1 MSNFRRP
8 KNLTTRRMQ
17 ETRLNPPKER
27 STSPRPA
34 REIRWNCPVAAKCGG
49 CQLTRLSYAEQLQ
62 WKQQRVTELLDGIC
76 EVRPILGMDDPFHY
90 RNKVHAVLSV
100 DKAGKPISGVYAMGT
115 HRVVPVRHCLIEDR
129 RADRII
135 QTIVA
140 MLPAYKLR
148 IYNEY
153 THRGFLRHILIRTG
167 HVTGQI
173 MVVLVAT
180 SLEFPGKKA
189 FVQELI
195 QRHPEITTVVLN
207 CNQRETSMVLGT
219 KEITLYG
226 EGYMEDELCGKRFRI
241 SPQSFYQVNA
251 KQCEVL
257 YRTAIDA
264 AHLTGAETLL
274 DAYCGTGTIGLCA
287 SDGCKQLI
295 GVELNADAIRDAKE
309 NARRNGVENARFLC
323 DDAGRFMQKLAKE
336 GNAPDV
342 VMMDPPRAGSDQ
354 KFLQSLLMLKPKR
367 VVYVS
372 CNPETLARDLRV
384 LVDGGY
390 RAEWAT
396 PVDMFPGT
404 EHVETVCT
412 LSQSGTLKK
421 DTCKE
426 YAMDIIALEPL
437 SDANIE
443 GVRRI
448 QRDDVSEAFVDT
460 ADTIIKLNQYGIDH
474 YCKGHTY
481 AIRRADEYIG
491 VILIGEALAWESDPE
506 EMKGVP
512 FYRLMGFVIDKR
524 YRSIGVG
531 GYALE
536 KAIEMVYHEF
546 GVRPIAL
553 GVHRD
558 NIGAER
564 FYINHGFRKNA
575 AMDGNDYYYL
585 RYPENTI

>member
-8 KNLTTRRMQ
+8 KHLTTRRMQ
-17 ETRLNPPKER
+17 ETRPNPPKEH

-62 WKQQRVTELLDGIC
+62 WKQQRVAELLDGIC

-90 RNKVHAVLSV
+90 SNKVHAVLAV

-115 HRVVPVRHCLIEDR
+115 HRVVPVRHCLIEDC

-189 FVQELI
+189 FVHELI

-264 AHLTGAETLL
+264 AQLTGAETLL

-404 EHVETVCT
+404 EHVETVVL
-412 LSQSGTLKK
+412 LSHKK
-421 DTCKE
+421 ADSYIHIDVEFGEGEGKIPVDSIAKRAEAYKPKEKVTYKMIKE
-426 YAMDIIALEPL
+426 YIEAKYGFKVHTAYIAEVKRNLGLPMY
-437 SDANIE
+437 DAPNAVE
-443 GVRRI
+443 ELKQPRKHPTPEKV
-448 QRDDVSEAFVDT
+448 EA
-460 ADTIIKLNQYGIDH
+460 IKD
-474 YCKGHTY
+474 
-481 AIRRADEYIG
+481 A
-491 VILIGEALAWESDPE
+491 
-506 EMKGVP
+506 
-512 FYRLMGFVIDKR
+512 
-524 YRSIGVG
+524 
-531 GYALE
+531 
-536 KAIEMVYHEF
+536 
-546 GVRPIAL
+546 
-553 GVHRD
+553 
-558 NIGAER
+558 
-564 FYINHGFRKNA
+564 
-575 AMDGNDYYYL
+575 L
-585 RYPENTI
+585 RYFAVI

>member
-1 MSNFRRP
+1 MTS
-8 KNLTTRRMQ
+8 
-17 ETRLNPPKER
+17 
-27 STSPRPA
+27 STAAIWSSASAPA
-34 REIRWNCPVAAKCGG
+34 RAHWPTSRAA
-49 CQLTRLSYAEQLQ
+49 R
-62 WKQQRVTELLDGIC
+62 QRSC
-76 EVRPILGMDDPFHY
+76 
-90 RNKVHAVLSV
+90 N
-100 DKAGKPISGVYAMGT
+100 
-115 HRVVPVRHCLIEDR
+115 
-129 RADRII
+129 
-135 QTIVA
+135 
-140 MLPAYKLR
+140 KLR

-251 KQCEVL
+251 KQCELL

-264 AHLTGAETLL
+264 AQLTGAETLL

-404 EHVETVCT
+404 EHVETVVL
-412 LSQSGTLKK
+412 LSHKK
-421 DTCKE
+421 ADSYIHIDVEFGEGEGKIPVDSIAKRAEAYKPKEKVTYKMIKE
-426 YAMDIIALEPL
+426 YIEAKYGFKVHTAYIAEVKRNLGLPMY
-437 SDANIE
+437 DAPNAVE
-443 GVRRI
+443 ELKQPRKHPTPEKV
-448 QRDDVSEAFVDT
+448 EA
-460 ADTIIKLNQYGIDH
+460 IKD
-474 YCKGHTY
+474 
-481 AIRRADEYIG
+481 A
-491 VILIGEALAWESDPE
+491 
-506 EMKGVP
+506 
-512 FYRLMGFVIDKR
+512 
-524 YRSIGVG
+524 
-531 GYALE
+531 
-536 KAIEMVYHEF
+536 
-546 GVRPIAL
+546 
-553 GVHRD
+553 
-558 NIGAER
+558 
-564 FYINHGFRKNA
+564 
-575 AMDGNDYYYL
+575 L
-585 RYPENTI
+585 RYFAVI

>member
-8 KNLTTRRMQ
+8 KHLTTRRMQ
-17 ETRLNPPKER
+17 ETRLNPPKEQAKAQ
-27 STSPRPA
+27 RPA
-34 REIRWNCPVAAKCGG
+34 REIRWNCPAAAKCGG

-62 WKQQRVTELLDGIC
+62 WKQQRVAELLDGIC

-264 AHLTGAETLL
+264 AQLTGAETLL
-274 DAYCGTGTIGLCA
+274 DVWYGYDWLVRVGRLQAA
-287 SDGCKQLI
+287 HWR
-295 GVELNADAIRDAKE
+295 GVECRRHPRCEGERPPQRRGERALPLRRRGALHAE
-309 NARRNGVENARFLC
+309 ARQG
-323 DDAGRFMQKLAKE
+323 GK
-336 GNAPDV
+336 
-342 VMMDPPRAGSDQ
+342 RA
-354 KFLQSLLMLKPKR
+354 
-367 VVYVS
+367 
-372 CNPETLARDLRV
+372 
-384 LVDGGY
+384 
-390 RAEWAT
+390 
-396 PVDMFPGT
+396 
-404 EHVETVCT
+404 
-412 LSQSGTLKK
+412 
-421 DTCKE
+421 
-426 YAMDIIALEPL
+426 
-437 SDANIE
+437 
-443 GVRRI
+443 
-448 QRDDVSEAFVDT
+448 
-460 ADTIIKLNQYGIDH
+460 
-474 YCKGHTY
+474 
-481 AIRRADEYIG
+481 
-491 VILIGEALAWESDPE
+491 
-506 EMKGVP
+506 
-512 FYRLMGFVIDKR
+512 
-524 YRSIGVG
+524 
-531 GYALE
+531 
-536 KAIEMVYHEF
+536 
-546 GVRPIAL
+546 
-553 GVHRD
+553 
-558 NIGAER
+558 
-564 FYINHGFRKNA
+564 
-575 AMDGNDYYYL
+575 
-585 RYPENTI
+585 

>member
-1 MSNFRRP
+1 MKEYIHDEQFPPTEAPDHPPNAGNASESAEGTGESAASGAR
-8 KNLTTRRMQ
+8 NLL
-17 ETRLNPPKER
+17 EL
-27 STSPRPA
+27 S
-34 REIRWNCPVAAKCGG
+34 
-49 CQLTRLSYAEQLQ
+49 RLSYAEQLQ
-62 WKQQRVTELLDGIC
+62 WKQQRVAELLYGIC

-90 RNKVHAVLSV
+90 RNKVHAVLAV

-287 SDGCKQLI
+287 SGGCKQLI

-390 RAEWAT
+390 QAEWAT

-404 EHVETVCT
+404 EHVETVVL
-412 LSQSGTLKK
+412 LSHKK
-421 DTCKE
+421 ADSYIHIDVEFGEGEGKIPVDSIAKRAEAYKPKEKVTYKMIKE
-426 YAMDIIALEPL
+426 YIEAKYGFKVHTAYIAEVKRDLGLPMY
-437 SDANIE
+437 DAPNAVE
-443 GVRRI
+443 ELKQPRKHPTPEKV
-448 QRDDVSEAFVDT
+448 EA
-460 ADTIIKLNQYGIDH
+460 IKD
-474 YCKGHTY
+474 
-481 AIRRADEYIG
+481 A
-491 VILIGEALAWESDPE
+491 
-506 EMKGVP
+506 
-512 FYRLMGFVIDKR
+512 
-524 YRSIGVG
+524 
-531 GYALE
+531 
-536 KAIEMVYHEF
+536 
-546 GVRPIAL
+546 
-553 GVHRD
+553 
-558 NIGAER
+558 
-564 FYINHGFRKNA
+564 
-575 AMDGNDYYYL
+575 L
-585 RYPENTI
+585 RYFAVI

>member
-8 KNLTTRRMQ
+8 KHLTTRRMQ
-17 ETRLNPPKER
+17 ETRPNPPKEQAKAQ
-27 STSPRPA
+27 RPA

-62 WKQQRVTELLDGIC
+62 WKQQRVAELLDGIC

-90 RNKVHAVLSV
+90 RNKVHAVLAV

-264 AHLTGAETLL
+264 AQLTGAETLL

-390 RAEWAT
+390 QAEWAT
-396 PVDMFPGT
+396 TVDMFPGT
-404 EHVETVCT
+404 EHVETVVL
-412 LSQSGTLKK
+412 LSHKK
-421 DTCKE
+421 ADSYIHIDVEFGEGEGKIPVDSIAKRAEAYKPKEKVTYKMIKE
-426 YAMDIIALEPL
+426 YIEAKYGFKVHTAYIAEVKRNLGLPMY
-437 SDANIE
+437 DAPNAVE
-443 GVRRI
+443 ELKQPRKHPTPEKV
-448 QRDDVSEAFVDT
+448 EA
-460 ADTIIKLNQYGIDH
+460 IKD
-474 YCKGHTY
+474 
-481 AIRRADEYIG
+481 A
-491 VILIGEALAWESDPE
+491 
-506 EMKGVP
+506 
-512 FYRLMGFVIDKR
+512 
-524 YRSIGVG
+524 
-531 GYALE
+531 
-536 KAIEMVYHEF
+536 
-546 GVRPIAL
+546 
-553 GVHRD
+553 
-558 NIGAER
+558 
-564 FYINHGFRKNA
+564 
-575 AMDGNDYYYL
+575 L
-585 RYPENTI
+585 RYFAVI

>member
-17 ETRLNPPKER
+17 ETRPNPPKEH

-404 EHVETVCT
+404 EHVETVCLLVLRNPVT
-412 LSQSGTLKK
+412 H
-421 DTCKE
+421 
-426 YAMDIIALEPL
+426 I
-437 SDANIE
+437 NI
-443 GVRRI
+443 
-448 QRDDVSEAFVDT
+448 DVDV
-460 ADTIIKLNQYGIDH
+460 
-474 YCKGHTY
+474 
-481 AIRRADEYIG
+481 
-491 VILIGEALAWESDPE
+491 E
-506 EMKGVP
+506 EMVQ
-512 FYRLMGFVIDKR
+512 DKR
-524 YRSIGVG
+524 GMATYGQIKDYVLERSGLKVSSLYIAQVKQKHGI
-531 GYALE
+531 
-536 KAIEMVYHEF
+536 IERENYNKPKSEGARGPVDLCSAPT
-546 GVRPIAL
+546 GA
-553 GVHRD
+553 
-558 NIGAER
+558 GAETVKQPQCPPDKER
-564 FYINHGFRKNA
+564 AITKALKHLG
-575 AMDGNDYYYL
+575 M
-585 RYPENTI
+585 I

>member
-8 KNLTTRRMQ
+8 KHLTTRRMQ
-17 ETRLNPPKER
+17 ETRPNPPKEQAKAQ
-27 STSPRPA
+27 RPA
-34 REIRWNCPVAAKCGG
+34 REIRWNCPAAAKCGG

-62 WKQQRVTELLDGIC
+62 WKQQRVAELLDGIC

-90 RNKVHAVLSV
+90 RNKVHAVLAV

-264 AHLTGAETLL
+264 AQLTGAETLL

-404 EHVETVCT
+404 EHVETVVL
-412 LSQSGTLKK
+412 LSHKK
-421 DTCKE
+421 ADSYIHIDVEFGEGEGKIPVDSIAKRAEAYKPKEKVTYKMIKE
-426 YAMDIIALEPL
+426 YIEAKYGFKVHTAYIAEVKRDLGLPMY
-437 SDANIE
+437 DAPNAVE
-443 GVRRI
+443 ELKQPRKHPTPEKV
-448 QRDDVSEAFVDT
+448 EA
-460 ADTIIKLNQYGIDH
+460 IKD
-474 YCKGHTY
+474 
-481 AIRRADEYIG
+481 A
-491 VILIGEALAWESDPE
+491 
-506 EMKGVP
+506 
-512 FYRLMGFVIDKR
+512 
-524 YRSIGVG
+524 
-531 GYALE
+531 
-536 KAIEMVYHEF
+536 
-546 GVRPIAL
+546 
-553 GVHRD
+553 
-558 NIGAER
+558 
-564 FYINHGFRKNA
+564 
-575 AMDGNDYYYL
+575 L
-585 RYPENTI
+585 RYFAVI

>member
-8 KNLTTRRMQ
+8 KHLTTRRMQ
-17 ETRLNPPKER
+17 ETRPNPPKEQAKAQ
-27 STSPRPA
+27 RPA
-34 REIRWNCPVAAKCGG
+34 REIRWNCPAAAKCGG

-62 WKQQRVTELLDGIC
+62 WKQQRVAELLDGIC

-90 RNKVHAVLSV
+90 RNKVHAVLAV

-115 HRVVPVRHCLIEDR
+115 HRVVPVRHCLIEDC

-264 AHLTGAETLL
+264 AQLTGAETLL

-404 EHVETVCT
+404 EHVETVVL
-412 LSQSGTLKK
+412 LSHKK
-421 DTCKE
+421 PDSYIHIDVEFGEGEGKIPVDKIVQRAEQYKPKERVTYKRIKE
-426 YAMDIIALEPL
+426 YI
-437 SDANIE
+437 
-443 GVRRI
+443 
-448 QRDDVSEAFVDT
+448 
-460 ADTIIKLNQYGIDH
+460 
-474 YCKGHTY
+474 
-481 AIRRADEYIG
+481 
-491 VILIGEALAWESDPE
+491 
-506 EMKGVP
+506 
-512 FYRLMGFVIDKR
+512 
-524 YRSIGVG
+524 
-531 GYALE
+531 LE
-536 KAIEMVYHEF
+536 KYGFKVHTAYIAEVKRSLGLPMYDAPNAVEKLKQARKHPTPEKVEAIKD
-546 GVRPIAL
+546 AL
-553 GVHRD
+553 HYFAV
-558 NIGAER
+558 I
-564 FYINHGFRKNA
+564 
-575 AMDGNDYYYL
+575 
-585 RYPENTI
+585 

>member
-8 KNLTTRRMQ
+8 KHLTTRRMQ
-17 ETRLNPPKER
+17 ETRPNPPKEH

-62 WKQQRVTELLDGIC
+62 WKQQRVAELLDGIC

-90 RNKVHAVLSV
+90 RNKVHAVLAV

-115 HRVVPVRHCLIEDR
+115 HRVVPVRHCLIEDC

-354 KFLQSLLMLKPKR
+354 KFLQSLLTLKPKR

-404 EHVETVCT
+404 EHVETVVL
-412 LSQSGTLKK
+412 LSHKK
-421 DTCKE
+421 ADSYIHIDVEFGEGEGKIPVDSIAKRAEAYKPKEKVTYKMIKE
-426 YAMDIIALEPL
+426 YIEAKYGFKVHTAYIAEVKRNLGLPMY
-437 SDANIE
+437 DAPNAVE
-443 GVRRI
+443 ELKQPRQHPTPEKV
-448 QRDDVSEAFVDT
+448 EA
-460 ADTIIKLNQYGIDH
+460 IKD
-474 YCKGHTY
+474 
-481 AIRRADEYIG
+481 A
-491 VILIGEALAWESDPE
+491 
-506 EMKGVP
+506 
-512 FYRLMGFVIDKR
+512 
-524 YRSIGVG
+524 
-531 GYALE
+531 
-536 KAIEMVYHEF
+536 
-546 GVRPIAL
+546 
-553 GVHRD
+553 
-558 NIGAER
+558 
-564 FYINHGFRKNA
+564 
-575 AMDGNDYYYL
+575 L
-585 RYPENTI
+585 RYFAVI

>member
-8 KNLTTRRMQ
+8 KHLTTRRMQ
-17 ETRLNPPKER
+17 ETRPNPPKEQAKAQ
-27 STSPRPA
+27 RPA

-62 WKQQRVTELLDGIC
+62 WKQQRVAELLDGIC

-90 RNKVHAVLSV
+90 RNKVHAVLAV

-264 AHLTGAETLL
+264 AQLTGAETLL

-404 EHVETVCT
+404 EHVETVVL
-412 LSQSGTLKK
+412 LSHKK
-421 DTCKE
+421 ADSYIHIDVEFGEGEGKIPVDSIAKRAEAYKPKEKVTYKMIKE
-426 YAMDIIALEPL
+426 Y
-437 SDANIE
+437 IE
-443 GVRRI
+443 
-448 QRDDVSEAFVDT
+448 A
-460 ADTIIKLNQYGIDH
+460 KYGF
-474 YCKGHTY
+474 KGHTAY
-481 AIRRADEYIG
+481 IAEVKRNLGLPMYDAPNAVEELKQPRKHPTPEKIEAIKDA
-491 VILIGEALAWESDPE
+491 
-506 EMKGVP
+506 
-512 FYRLMGFVIDKR
+512 
-524 YRSIGVG
+524 
-531 GYALE
+531 
-536 KAIEMVYHEF
+536 
-546 GVRPIAL
+546 
-553 GVHRD
+553 
-558 NIGAER
+558 
-564 FYINHGFRKNA
+564 
-575 AMDGNDYYYL
+575 L
-585 RYPENTI
+585 RYFAVI

>member
-1 MSNFRRP
+1 
-8 KNLTTRRMQ
+8 
-17 ETRLNPPKER
+17 
-27 STSPRPA
+27 
-34 REIRWNCPVAAKCGG
+34 
-49 CQLTRLSYAEQLQ
+49 
-62 WKQQRVTELLDGIC
+62 
-76 EVRPILGMDDPFHY
+76 
-90 RNKVHAVLSV
+90 
-100 DKAGKPISGVYAMGT
+100 MGT

-251 KQCEVL
+251 KQCELL

-264 AHLTGAETLL
+264 AQLTGAETLL

-309 NARRNGVENARFLC
+309 NACRNGVENARFLC

-404 EHVETVCT
+404 EHVETVVL
-412 LSQSGTLKK
+412 LSKGEIDSKKVRVEFSLEDMDMSGFQKGATYEQIKAYVLEHTGLKVSSLYISQIK
-421 DTCKE
+421 RKCGLDVGQNYNLSKKE
-426 YAMDIIALEPL
+426 
-437 SDANIE
+437 DAKVPKCPPE
-443 GVRRI
+443 K
-448 QRDDVSEAFVDT
+448 EA
-460 ADTIIKLNQYGIDH
+460 
-474 YCKGHTY
+474 
-481 AIRRADEYIG
+481 AIRD
-491 VILIGEALAWESDPE
+491 ALKYFQ
-506 EMKGVP
+506 M
-512 FYRLMGFVIDKR
+512 I
-524 YRSIGVG
+524 
-531 GYALE
+531 
-536 KAIEMVYHEF
+536 
-546 GVRPIAL
+546 
-553 GVHRD
+553 
-558 NIGAER
+558 
-564 FYINHGFRKNA
+564 
-575 AMDGNDYYYL
+575 
-585 RYPENTI
+585 

>member
-8 KNLTTRRMQ
+8 KHLTTRRMQ
-17 ETRLNPPKER
+17 ETRPNPLKEH
-27 STSPRPA
+27 STSPRSA

-62 WKQQRVTELLDGIC
+62 WKQQRVAELLDGIC

-264 AHLTGAETLL
+264 AQLTGAETLL

-404 EHVETVCT
+404 EHVETVVL
-412 LSQSGTLKK
+412 LSHKK
-421 DTCKE
+421 ADSYIHIDVEFGEGEGKIPVDSIAKRAEAYKPKEKVTYKMIKE
-426 YAMDIIALEPL
+426 YIEAKYGFKVHTAYIAEVKRNLGLPMY
-437 SDANIE
+437 DAPNAVE
-443 GVRRI
+443 ELKQPRKHPTPEKV
-448 QRDDVSEAFVDT
+448 EA
-460 ADTIIKLNQYGIDH
+460 IKD
-474 YCKGHTY
+474 
-481 AIRRADEYIG
+481 A
-491 VILIGEALAWESDPE
+491 
-506 EMKGVP
+506 
-512 FYRLMGFVIDKR
+512 
-524 YRSIGVG
+524 
-531 GYALE
+531 
-536 KAIEMVYHEF
+536 
-546 GVRPIAL
+546 
-553 GVHRD
+553 
-558 NIGAER
+558 
-564 FYINHGFRKNA
+564 
-575 AMDGNDYYYL
+575 L
-585 RYPENTI
+585 RYFAVI

>member
-8 KNLTTRRMQ
+8 KHLTTRRMQ
-17 ETRLNPPKER
+17 ETRPNPPKEQAKAQ
-27 STSPRPA
+27 RPA

-62 WKQQRVTELLDGIC
+62 WKQQRVAELLDGIC

-90 RNKVHAVLSV
+90 RNKVHAVLAV

-264 AHLTGAETLL
+264 AQLTGAETLL

-390 RAEWAT
+390 QAEWAT
-396 PVDMFPGT
+396 TVDMFPGT
-404 EHVETVCT
+404 EHVETVVL
-412 LSQSGTLKK
+412 LSHKK
-421 DTCKE
+421 ADSYIHIDVEFGEGEGKIPVDSIAKRAEAYKPKEKVTYKMIKE
-426 YAMDIIALEPL
+426 YIEAKYGFKVHTAYIAEVKRNLGLPMY
-437 SDANIE
+437 DAPNAVKE
-443 GVRRI
+443 LKQPRKHPTPEKV
-448 QRDDVSEAFVDT
+448 EA
-460 ADTIIKLNQYGIDH
+460 IKD
-474 YCKGHTY
+474 
-481 AIRRADEYIG
+481 A
-491 VILIGEALAWESDPE
+491 
-506 EMKGVP
+506 
-512 FYRLMGFVIDKR
+512 
-524 YRSIGVG
+524 
-531 GYALE
+531 
-536 KAIEMVYHEF
+536 
-546 GVRPIAL
+546 
-553 GVHRD
+553 
-558 NIGAER
+558 
-564 FYINHGFRKNA
+564 
-575 AMDGNDYYYL
+575 L
-585 RYPENTI
+585 RYFAVI

>member
-8 KNLTTRRMQ
+8 KHLTTRRMQ
-17 ETRLNPPKER
+17 ETRPNPPKEQAKAQ
-27 STSPRPA
+27 RPA
-34 REIRWNCPVAAKCGG
+34 REICWNCPVAAKCGG

-62 WKQQRVTELLDGIC
+62 WKQQRVAELLYGIC

-90 RNKVHAVLSV
+90 RNKVHAVLAV

-264 AHLTGAETLL
+264 AQLTGAETLL

-404 EHVETVCT
+404 EHVETVVL
-412 LSQSGTLKK
+412 LSHKK
-421 DTCKE
+421 ADSYIHIDVEFGEGEGKIPVDSIAKRAEAYKPKEKVTYKMIKE
-426 YAMDIIALEPL
+426 YIEAKYGFKVHTAYIAEVKRDLGLPMY
-437 SDANIE
+437 DAPNAVE
-443 GVRRI
+443 ELKQPRKHPTPEKV
-448 QRDDVSEAFVDT
+448 EA
-460 ADTIIKLNQYGIDH
+460 IKD
-474 YCKGHTY
+474 
-481 AIRRADEYIG
+481 A
-491 VILIGEALAWESDPE
+491 
-506 EMKGVP
+506 
-512 FYRLMGFVIDKR
+512 
-524 YRSIGVG
+524 
-531 GYALE
+531 
-536 KAIEMVYHEF
+536 
-546 GVRPIAL
+546 
-553 GVHRD
+553 
-558 NIGAER
+558 
-564 FYINHGFRKNA
+564 
-575 AMDGNDYYYL
+575 L
-585 RYPENTI
+585 RYFAVI

>member
-17 ETRLNPPKER
+17 ETRPNPPKEQAKAQ
-27 STSPRPA
+27 RPA

-62 WKQQRVTELLDGIC
+62 WKQQRVAELLDGIC
-76 EVRPILGMDDPFHY
+76 EVRPILGMDAPFHY
-90 RNKVHAVLSV
+90 RNKVHAVLAV

-264 AHLTGAETLL
+264 AQLTGAETLL

-390 RAEWAT
+390 QAEWAT

-404 EHVETVCT
+404 EHVETVVL
-412 LSQSGTLKK
+412 LSHKK
-421 DTCKE
+421 ADSYIHIDVEFGEGEGKIPVDSIAKRAEAYKPKEKVTYKMIKE
-426 YAMDIIALEPL
+426 YIEAKYGFKVHTAYIAEVKRNLGLPMY
-437 SDANIE
+437 DAPNAVE
-443 GVRRI
+443 ELKQPRKHPTPEKV
-448 QRDDVSEAFVDT
+448 EA
-460 ADTIIKLNQYGIDH
+460 IKD
-474 YCKGHTY
+474 
-481 AIRRADEYIG
+481 A
-491 VILIGEALAWESDPE
+491 
-506 EMKGVP
+506 
-512 FYRLMGFVIDKR
+512 
-524 YRSIGVG
+524 
-531 GYALE
+531 
-536 KAIEMVYHEF
+536 
-546 GVRPIAL
+546 
-553 GVHRD
+553 
-558 NIGAER
+558 
-564 FYINHGFRKNA
+564 
-575 AMDGNDYYYL
+575 L
-585 RYPENTI
+585 RYFAVI

>member
-8 KNLTTRRMQ
+8 KHLTTRRMQ
-17 ETRLNPPKER
+17 ETRPNPPKEQAKAQ
-27 STSPRPA
+27 RPA
-34 REIRWNCPVAAKCGG
+34 REIRWNCPAAAKCGG

-62 WKQQRVTELLDGIC
+62 WKQQRVAELLDGIC

-90 RNKVHAVLSV
+90 RNKVHAVLAV

-167 HVTGQI
+167 HVTWQI

-251 KQCEVL
+251 KQCELL

-264 AHLTGAETLL
+264 AQLTGAETLL

-404 EHVETVCT
+404 EHVETVIS
-412 LSQSGTLKK
+412 LSQQRP
-421 DTCKE
+421 DH
-426 YAMDIIALEPL
+426 Y
-437 SDANIE
+437 
-443 GVRRI
+443 VR
-448 QRDDVSEAFVDT
+448 V
-460 ADTIIKLNQYGIDH
+460 GIDLDDMDVTPAESKAS
-474 YCKGHTY
+474 YQEIKDYVFEHTGLHVSNL
-481 AIRRADEYIG
+481 YIAQVKAKHG
-491 VILIGEALAWESDPE
+491 IIERDCYNKAKTEGNRVPKCPPE
-506 EMKGVP
+506 K
-512 FYRLMGFVIDKR
+512 
-524 YRSIGVG
+524 
-531 GYALE
+531 E
-536 KAIEMVYHEF
+536 KAIEE
-546 GVRPIAL
+546 AL
-553 GVHRD
+553 RHFQMIPTASD
-558 NIGAER
+558 CLD
-564 FYINHGFRKNA
+564 K
-575 AMDGNDYYYL
+575 
-585 RYPENTI
+585 

>member
-17 ETRLNPPKER
+17 ETRPNPPKEQAKAQ
-27 STSPRPA
+27 RPA

-251 KQCEVL
+251 KQCELL

-264 AHLTGAETLL
+264 AQLTGAETLL

-404 EHVETVCT
+404 EHVETVVL
-412 LSQSGTLKK
+412 LSHKK
-421 DTCKE
+421 ADSYIHIDVEFGEGEGKIPVDSIAKRAEAYKPKEKVTYKMIKE
-426 YAMDIIALEPL
+426 YIEAKYGFKVHTAYIAEVKRDLGLPMY
-437 SDANIE
+437 DAPNAVE
-443 GVRRI
+443 ELKQPRKHPTPEKV
-448 QRDDVSEAFVDT
+448 EA
-460 ADTIIKLNQYGIDH
+460 IKD
-474 YCKGHTY
+474 
-481 AIRRADEYIG
+481 A
-491 VILIGEALAWESDPE
+491 
-506 EMKGVP
+506 
-512 FYRLMGFVIDKR
+512 
-524 YRSIGVG
+524 
-531 GYALE
+531 
-536 KAIEMVYHEF
+536 
-546 GVRPIAL
+546 
-553 GVHRD
+553 
-558 NIGAER
+558 
-564 FYINHGFRKNA
+564 
-575 AMDGNDYYYL
+575 L
-585 RYPENTI
+585 RYFAVI

>member
-8 KNLTTRRMQ
+8 KHLTTRRMQ
-17 ETRLNPPKER
+17 ETRPNPPKEQAKAQ
-27 STSPRPA
+27 RPA

-251 KQCEVL
+251 KQCELL

-264 AHLTGAETLL
+264 AQLTGAETLL

-404 EHVETVCT
+404 EHVETVVL
-412 LSQSGTLKK
+412 LSHKK
-421 DTCKE
+421 ADSYIHIDVEFGEGEGKIPVDSIAKRAEAYKPKEKVTYKMIKE
-426 YAMDIIALEPL
+426 YIEAKYGFKVHTAYIAEVKRNLGLPMY
-437 SDANIE
+437 DAPNAVE
-443 GVRRI
+443 ELKQPRKHPTPEKV
-448 QRDDVSEAFVDT
+448 EA
-460 ADTIIKLNQYGIDH
+460 IKD
-474 YCKGHTY
+474 
-481 AIRRADEYIG
+481 A
-491 VILIGEALAWESDPE
+491 
-506 EMKGVP
+506 
-512 FYRLMGFVIDKR
+512 
-524 YRSIGVG
+524 
-531 GYALE
+531 
-536 KAIEMVYHEF
+536 
-546 GVRPIAL
+546 
-553 GVHRD
+553 
-558 NIGAER
+558 
-564 FYINHGFRKNA
+564 
-575 AMDGNDYYYL
+575 L
-585 RYPENTI
+585 RYFAVI

>member
-8 KNLTTRRMQ
+8 KHLTTRRMQ
-17 ETRLNPPKER
+17 ETRPNPPKEQAKAQ
-27 STSPRPA
+27 RPA

-62 WKQQRVTELLDGIC
+62 WKQQRVAELLDGIC

-251 KQCEVL
+251 KQCELL

-264 AHLTGAETLL
+264 AQLTGAETLL

-404 EHVETVCT
+404 EHVETVVL
-412 LSQSGTLKK
+412 LSHKK
-421 DTCKE
+421 ADSYIHIDVEFGEGEGKIPVDSIAKRAEAYKPKEKVTYKMIKE
-426 YAMDIIALEPL
+426 YIEAKYGFKVHTAYIAEVKRDLGLPMY
-437 SDANIE
+437 DAPNAVE
-443 GVRRI
+443 ELKQPRKHPTPEKV
-448 QRDDVSEAFVDT
+448 EA
-460 ADTIIKLNQYGIDH
+460 IKD
-474 YCKGHTY
+474 
-481 AIRRADEYIG
+481 A
-491 VILIGEALAWESDPE
+491 
-506 EMKGVP
+506 
-512 FYRLMGFVIDKR
+512 
-524 YRSIGVG
+524 
-531 GYALE
+531 
-536 KAIEMVYHEF
+536 
-546 GVRPIAL
+546 
-553 GVHRD
+553 
-558 NIGAER
+558 
-564 FYINHGFRKNA
+564 
-575 AMDGNDYYYL
+575 L
-585 RYPENTI
+585 RYFAVI

>member
-8 KNLTTRRMQ
+8 KHLTTRRMQ
-17 ETRLNPPKER
+17 ETRPNPPKEQAKAQ
-27 STSPRPA
+27 RPA

-251 KQCEVL
+251 KQCELL

-264 AHLTGAETLL
+264 AQLTGAETLL

-390 RAEWAT
+390 QAEWAT

-404 EHVETVCT
+404 EHVETVVL
-412 LSQSGTLKK
+412 LSHKK
-421 DTCKE
+421 ADSYIHIDVEFGEGEGKIPVDSIAKRAEAYKPKEKVTYKMIKE
-426 YAMDIIALEPL
+426 YIEAKYGFKVHTAYIAEVKRDLGLPMY
-437 SDANIE
+437 DAPNAVE
-443 GVRRI
+443 ELKQPRKHPTPEKV
-448 QRDDVSEAFVDT
+448 EA
-460 ADTIIKLNQYGIDH
+460 IKD
-474 YCKGHTY
+474 
-481 AIRRADEYIG
+481 A
-491 VILIGEALAWESDPE
+491 
-506 EMKGVP
+506 
-512 FYRLMGFVIDKR
+512 
-524 YRSIGVG
+524 
-531 GYALE
+531 
-536 KAIEMVYHEF
+536 
-546 GVRPIAL
+546 
-553 GVHRD
+553 
-558 NIGAER
+558 
-564 FYINHGFRKNA
+564 
-575 AMDGNDYYYL
+575 L
-585 RYPENTI
+585 RYFAVI

>member
-8 KNLTTRRMQ
+8 KHLTTRRMQ
-17 ETRLNPPKER
+17 ETRPNPPKEQAKAQ
-27 STSPRPA
+27 RPA
-34 REIRWNCPVAAKCGG
+34 REIRWNCPAAAKCGG

-62 WKQQRVTELLDGIC
+62 WKQQRVAELLDGIC

-90 RNKVHAVLSV
+90 RNKVHAVLAV
-100 DKAGKPISGVYAMGT
+100 DKAGRPISGVYAMGT

-226 EGYMEDELCGKRFRI
+226 EGYMEDELCGKRFRV

-264 AHLTGAETLL
+264 AQLTGAETLL

-323 DDAGRFMQKLAKE
+323 DDAGRFMQKLAKD

-404 EHVETVCT
+404 EHVETVMS
-412 LSQSGTLKK
+412 LVQQKP
-421 DTCKE
+421 D
-426 YAMDIIALEPL
+426 DI
-437 SDANIE
+437 
-443 GVRRI
+443 VK
-448 QRDDVSEAFVDT
+448 V
-460 ADTIIKLNQYGIDH
+460 GID
-474 YCKGHTY
+474 
-481 AIRRADEYIG
+481 ADELAVTKAESKATYGEIQARVKEQTGLNVTPLYIAQVKRKHG
-491 VILIGEALAWESDPE
+491 IIERECYNKAKSESTKMLICP
-506 EMKGVP
+506 P
-512 FYRLMGFVIDKR
+512 DK
-524 YRSIGVG
+524 
-531 GYALE
+531 E
-536 KAIEMVYHEF
+536 KAIEDALRFFEM
-546 GVRPIAL
+546 IA
-553 GVHRD
+553 
-558 NIGAER
+558 
-564 FYINHGFRKNA
+564 
-575 AMDGNDYYYL
+575 
-585 RYPENTI
+585 

>member
-17 ETRLNPPKER
+17 ETRPNPPKEQAK
-27 STSPRPA
+27 TQRPA

-62 WKQQRVTELLDGIC
+62 WKQQRVAELLDGIC

-251 KQCEVL
+251 KQCELL

-264 AHLTGAETLL
+264 AQLTGAETLL

-287 SDGCKQLI
+287 SGGCKQLI

-404 EHVETVCT
+404 EHVETVVL
-412 LSQSGTLKK
+412 LSHKK
-421 DTCKE
+421 ADSYIHIDVEFGEGEGKIPVDSIAKRAEAYKPKEKVTYKMIKE
-426 YAMDIIALEPL
+426 YIEAKYGFKVHTAYIAEVKRNLGLPMY
-437 SDANIE
+437 DAPNAVE
-443 GVRRI
+443 ELKQPRKHPTPEKV
-448 QRDDVSEAFVDT
+448 EA
-460 ADTIIKLNQYGIDH
+460 IKD
-474 YCKGHTY
+474 
-481 AIRRADEYIG
+481 A
-491 VILIGEALAWESDPE
+491 
-506 EMKGVP
+506 
-512 FYRLMGFVIDKR
+512 
-524 YRSIGVG
+524 
-531 GYALE
+531 
-536 KAIEMVYHEF
+536 
-546 GVRPIAL
+546 
-553 GVHRD
+553 
-558 NIGAER
+558 
-564 FYINHGFRKNA
+564 
-575 AMDGNDYYYL
+575 L
-585 RYPENTI
+585 RYFAVI

>member
-8 KNLTTRRMQ
+8 KHLTTRRMQ
-17 ETRLNPPKER
+17 ETRPNPPKEQAKAQ
-27 STSPRPA
+27 RPA
-34 REIRWNCPVAAKCGG
+34 REIRWNCPAAAKCGG
-49 CQLTRLSYAEQLQ
+49 CQLTHLSYAEQLQ
-62 WKQQRVTELLDGIC
+62 WKQQRVAELLDGIC

-264 AHLTGAETLL
+264 AQLTGAETLL

-390 RAEWAT
+390 QAEWAT

-404 EHVETVCT
+404 EHVETVVL
-412 LSQSGTLKK
+412 LSHKK
-421 DTCKE
+421 ADSYIHIDVEFGEGEGKIPVDSIAKRAEAYKPKEKVTYKMIKE
-426 YAMDIIALEPL
+426 YIEAKYGFKVHTAYIAEVKRNLGLPMY
-437 SDANIE
+437 DAPNAVE
-443 GVRRI
+443 ELKQPRKHPTPEKV
-448 QRDDVSEAFVDT
+448 EA
-460 ADTIIKLNQYGIDH
+460 IKD
-474 YCKGHTY
+474 
-481 AIRRADEYIG
+481 A
-491 VILIGEALAWESDPE
+491 
-506 EMKGVP
+506 
-512 FYRLMGFVIDKR
+512 
-524 YRSIGVG
+524 
-531 GYALE
+531 
-536 KAIEMVYHEF
+536 
-546 GVRPIAL
+546 
-553 GVHRD
+553 
-558 NIGAER
+558 
-564 FYINHGFRKNA
+564 
-575 AMDGNDYYYL
+575 L
-585 RYPENTI
+585 RYFAVI

>member
-8 KNLTTRRMQ
+8 KHLTTRRMQ
-17 ETRLNPPKER
+17 ETRPNPPKEQAKAQ
-27 STSPRPA
+27 RPA

-251 KQCEVL
+251 KQCEIL

-264 AHLTGAETLL
+264 AQLTGAETLL

-372 CNPETLARDLRV
+372 CNPETLARELRV

-404 EHVETVCT
+404 EHVETVVL
-412 LSQSGTLKK
+412 LSHKK
-421 DTCKE
+421 ADSYIHIDVEFGEGEGKIPVDSIAKRAEAYKPKEKVTYKMIKE
-426 YAMDIIALEPL
+426 YIEAKYGFKVHTAYIAEVKRDLGLPMY
-437 SDANIE
+437 DAPNAVE
-443 GVRRI
+443 ELKQPRKHPTPEKV
-448 QRDDVSEAFVDT
+448 EA
-460 ADTIIKLNQYGIDH
+460 IKD
-474 YCKGHTY
+474 
-481 AIRRADEYIG
+481 A
-491 VILIGEALAWESDPE
+491 
-506 EMKGVP
+506 
-512 FYRLMGFVIDKR
+512 
-524 YRSIGVG
+524 
-531 GYALE
+531 
-536 KAIEMVYHEF
+536 
-546 GVRPIAL
+546 
-553 GVHRD
+553 
-558 NIGAER
+558 
-564 FYINHGFRKNA
+564 
-575 AMDGNDYYYL
+575 L
-585 RYPENTI
+585 RYFAVI